1 MHKIGGVPAVVKYLL
16 DSSDLL
22 DGTVMTVTGKTLAE
36 NVQHAPSLDFTKQDI
51 IRPLDNPI
59 KPTGHLCI
67 LRGNIAPG
75 GAVAK
80 ITGKEGV
87 RFVGK
92 AQVFETVGEFG
103 KQR

>member
-1 MHKIGGVPAVVKYLL
+1 MLCA
-16 DSSDLL
+16 DNS
-22 DGTVMTVTGKTLAE
+22 TMTVTGKTLAE
-36 NVQHAPSLDFTKQDI
+36 NVKDAPELDFDKQDI
-51 IRPLDNPI
+51 IRPLSNPI

-87 RFVGK
+87 RFTGL
-92 AQVFETVGEFG
+92 AQVFETVRTSRPMQLTVG
-103 KQR
+103 